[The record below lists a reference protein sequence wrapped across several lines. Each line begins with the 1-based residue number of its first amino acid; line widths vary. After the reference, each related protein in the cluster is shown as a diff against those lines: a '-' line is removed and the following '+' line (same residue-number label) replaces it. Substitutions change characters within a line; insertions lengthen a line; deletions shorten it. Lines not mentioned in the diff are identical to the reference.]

1 MPCLKLLN
9 DVDCLKFPGTDA
21 QMLALKVD
29 IDSTPNSTPKILH
42 RQRFSI
48 CLENLIS
55 LSITTPNSSSE
66 LLLAILSLSIA
77 NFCIRIWTQK

>member
-42 RQRFSI
+42 
-48 CLENLIS
+48 
-55 LSITTPNSSSE
+55 
-66 LLLAILSLSIA
+66 
-77 NFCIRIWTQK
+77 